1 MAIVRH
7 KHLYGYLLYCL
18 IMSEFHTGIQP
29 LDRELPDGIPE
40 GSLLVLK
47 ARPDTQSELVLQTFA
62 NNSDTV
68 YITTHRDKPIVEDRL
83 EKSPYLTSMPHVIA
97 IDPSSPLDD
106 LNQKVHS
113 FPEECYVIIDSI
125 DLVEDLDLDRYRN
138 FLNDLH
144 NHLSNTD
151 SVGIIHAY
159 KYPNENQIPPSNRF
173 LTEGIADIVFNLVF
187 SEESGDVETKLI
199 VSKFRSGKALDEAI
213 KVRLT
218 DTVQVDT
225 SRDI

>member
-1 MAIVRH
+1 
-7 KHLYGYLLYCL
+7 
-18 IMSEFHTGIQP
+18 MSDFYTGIQP

-40 GSLLVLK
+40 GSMLLLK

-68 YITTHRDKPIVEDRL
+68 YITTHRDEPVVEERL
-83 EKSPYLTSMPHVIA
+83 EASPFLSSMPHIVD

-113 FPEECYVIIDSI
+113 FPEECYIIIDVI
-125 DLVEDLDLDRYRN
+125 DLVENLDTDRYRN
-138 FLNDLH
+138 FLNDLQ

-151 SVGIIHAY
+151 SVAIIHAY
-159 KYPNENQIPPSNRF
+159 KYPDENQNPPENRV
-173 LTEGIADIVFNLVF
+173 LTEGISDIVFNLLF
-187 SEESGDVETKLI
+187 TEDGGDIETKLL
-199 VSKFRSGKALDEAI
+199 VSKFRGGKALDEAV